1 MSILNRKSLYSSI
14 NHKGVKK
21 IEKRED
27 AARQLTENSVHP
39 PYFAAR
45 IVTVAP
51 IGIAVNIVPIKTEK
65 LSKFTRDPIS
75 KVNPGIRISLMKQK
89 YRTVLSKKLL
99 RFARDIIIPIKI
111 IDSGNVQLPS
121 FFIGTSTN
129 SGILIC
135 RIIINKPISTAT
147 IHG

>member
-51 IGIAVNIVPIKTEK
+51 IEK

-99 RFARDIIIPIKI
+99 RFARDIIIP
-111 IDSGNVQLPS
+111 
-121 FFIGTSTN
+121 
-129 SGILIC
+129 
-135 RIIINKPISTAT
+135 RHA
-147 IHG
+147 